1 MRNILANVASLMSAS
16 FLVHGSNAAITTMIA
31 LVVAESGGGQSDV
44 ALIAACYSLGFLVG
58 CFLLSNQISRVGLIR
73 AFAAASAVVTVTIIA
88 LDLVYGVWL
97 WALLRFT
104 MGAAMAALLAIADTW
119 INDKTPNK
127 QRGSVIAVYATLMSA
142 ASLVGQIV
150 FLIFDADAD
159 GFVLMFAVSTNI
171 AVVLVAM
178 TASAAPKMH
187 TRPTKFEFNFVVTSK
202 TATVCAFNAGFMTAA
217 VVAVVPF
224 YQTSQGVGEN
234 LVAITMISLF
244 LGRLLFMW
252 PAGWLSDRLDRRTVL
267 IGLSAIVAFIALLI
281 WFLAELEGHM
291 IRGDGGMPKQILAL
305 LIMLLFGG
313 ALYPINSVASSLSF
327 DRAEGKQLVDV
338 STTNLAVNSLGA
350 IIGPLVVS
358 VLSGI
363 VGLGALFMAIAIAA
377 TVNLVVALVRRPL
390 VASPAQNTP
399 SVASATDSSIGMA
412 QAAAEVV
419 EAEMEKADG

>member
-1 MRNILANVASLMSAS
+1 MRDILARLASVMSAS

-31 LVVAESGGGQSDV
+31 LIIAESGGGQSDV

-58 CFLLSNQISRVGLIR
+58 CFLLTNQIARVGLVR
-73 AFAAASAVVTVTIIA
+73 AFAAASAVVTITIIA
-88 LDLVYGVWL
+88 LDLTYGVWL

-119 INDKTPNK
+119 INDKTPNE
-127 QRGSVIAVYATLMSA
+127 QRGSVIAVYGTLMSA

-159 GFVLMFAVSTNI
+159 GFALMFAIATNI

-178 TASAAPKMH
+178 TASAAPAME
-187 TRPTKFEFNFVVTSK
+187 TRPAKFQFNFVVTSK

-267 IGLSAIVAFIALLI
+267 IGLSAIVTCIALLI
-281 WFLAELEGHM
+281 WFLAGLEGHM
-291 IRGDGGMPKQILAL
+291 IRGDGGALKQILGL
-305 LIMLLFGG
+305 LIMVLFGG
-313 ALYPINSVASSLSF
+313 ALYPINSVASSLAF
-327 DRAEGKQLVDV
+327 DRAAGKQLVDV
-338 STTNLAVNSLGA
+338 STTILAVNSLGA
-350 IIGPLVVS
+350 ITGPLVVS

-363 VGLGALFMAIAIAA
+363 VGLPALFMAIAMAA
-377 TVNLVVALVRRPL
+377 AVNLGVALVRRPL
-390 VASPAQNTP
+390 VASPEQHTP
-399 SVASATDSSIGMA
+399 SVASGPESSVGMA

-419 EAEMEKADG
+419 KSEMEKTHE